1 MIETFQKQAEN
12 VYILKPIFDRS
23 EGASAEEIRALV
35 ESAGGKVCG
44 IKTQVVREVNP
55 ATFIGSGK
63 LEEIKEELSDSPA
76 DLIVFDGELSPSQT
90 LNIRAALGVDVIDRT
105 TLILDIFALNAKST
119 EGKLQ
124 VELAQLKYI
133 YPRLRGKGAEL
144 SRQGGGIGTRGPG
157 ETQLESDRRHIRR
170 RIDFLENGE
179 IYIGQLSKMIGSQ
192 SVSAF
197 KKQQQRMMH
206 KAPEL
211 LENTGKELPKIEGGQ
226 KVDTGVDIC
235 PPKIELE
242 LELEKEIEIEKEG
255 EKEKDNTSDAFASDP
270 APYSKIQSLFNE
282 LCPSL
287 PKVMKMTEARKKAI
301 KARWIEYGKDINVFV
316 RLFKETESTPFMKG
330 ENSRNWRASF
340 DWLMKPD
347 KMARTLEGN
356 YRNRGDMDHADT
368 NATSGA
374 GTGTGAVGSDQR
386 AITTA
391 ELEEKLRKEGSFKGY
406 PDFDAMF
413 KD

>member
-12 VYILKPIFDRS
+12 VFILKPIFDRS

-144 SRQGGGIGTRGPG
+144 SRQGGGMACGFLAREQVLYSVDVLYLPG
-157 ETQLESDRRHIRR
+157 QAEQAMETLVTA
-170 RIDFLENGE
+170 LNG
-179 IYIGQLSKMIGSQ
+179 I
-192 SVSAF
+192 
-197 KKQQQRMMH
+197 
-206 KAPEL
+206 
-211 LENTGKELPKIEGGQ
+211 
-226 KVDTGVDIC
+226 
-235 PPKIELE
+235 
-242 LELEKEIEIEKEG
+242 
-255 EKEKDNTSDAFASDP
+255 
-270 APYSKIQSLFNE
+270 
-282 LCPSL
+282 
-287 PKVMKMTEARKKAI
+287 
-301 KARWIEYGKDINVFV
+301 
-316 RLFKETESTPFMKG
+316 
-330 ENSRNWRASF
+330 
-340 DWLMKPD
+340 
-347 KMARTLEGN
+347 
-356 YRNRGDMDHADT
+356 
-368 NATSGA
+368 
-374 GTGTGAVGSDQR
+374 
-386 AITTA
+386 
-391 ELEEKLRKEGSFKGY
+391 
-406 PDFDAMF
+406 
-413 KD
+413 